1 MTDMINT
8 KFGDRGPGTSI
19 TSRRGWSV
27 GRLDVALTLLLGVL
41 AIALMAENKYASDG
55 PGHVSI
61 IALPAF
67 VAVALV
73 LLWRSS
79 DPLFA
84 LGVLVAVLAVHA
96 VVFGELVRCG
106 VAVPVIAL
114 LTFSAAARLDRREAY
129 WGLGLGLVAMTLMCA
144 TDFLGF
150 GIFSLGG
157 PVTVIAWIAGRSVRS
172 RMAVAEKLRMR
183 NVELK
188 AARDERAQLE
198 VTMDREQLSAELE
211 SVLHRRLA
219 ALAVLADEGA
229 STAGD
234 GGAVALLADI
244 ERESRTTLDEMR
256 ALVGVLRSDGAAA
269 LADPQPTLASLEALL
284 IRDGDTGARLQVAGS
299 PRALPAGVEL
309 TAYRVVEHLLDALD
323 TAPDVRVLV
332 RFAPDVLELTI
343 EGSAGRRGRL
353 GAALDRA
360 RQRVELHKGSL
371 ITQTNGGRA
380 SVVAVLPLRAS

>member
-1 MTDMINT
+1 M
-8 KFGDRGPGTSI
+8 
-19 TSRRGWSV
+19 
-27 GRLDVALTLLLGVL
+27 GRFDLVLTLLASVL
-41 AIALMAENKYASDG
+41 AIALMAENKYATDG

-73 LLWRSS
+73 LLWRST
-79 DPLFA
+79 DPLFG
-84 LGVLVAVLAVHA
+84 LGVLVAVLGLHA
-96 VVFGELVRCG
+96 ALFGELVRCG
-106 VAVPVIAL
+106 VAVPVIGL

-129 WGLGLGLVAMTLMCA
+129 WGLGLGLIAMTLMCA

-157 PVTVIAWIAGRSVRS
+157 PVTVIAWFAGRAVRS
-172 RMAVAEKLRMR
+172 RTAVAEKLRSR
-183 NVELK
+183 NAELQ
-188 AARDERAQLE
+188 ATRDERARLE
-198 VTMDREQLSAELE
+198 VAMDREQLSAELE
-211 SVLHRRLA
+211 SVLHRRLSE
-219 ALAVLADEGA
+219 LAVLADEGA

-234 GGAVALLADI
+234 GAAVALLADI

-256 ALVGVLRSDGAAA
+256 SLVGVLRSDGADA
-269 LADPQPTLASLEALL
+269 LATPQPTLASLEALL
-284 IRDGDTGARLQVAGS
+284 IRDGDAGARLQVAGS

-332 RFAPDVLELTI
+332 HFAPDVLELTI
-343 EGSAGRRGRL
+343 EGSAGRRPRL

-371 ITQTNGGRA
+371 ITHTNGGRA